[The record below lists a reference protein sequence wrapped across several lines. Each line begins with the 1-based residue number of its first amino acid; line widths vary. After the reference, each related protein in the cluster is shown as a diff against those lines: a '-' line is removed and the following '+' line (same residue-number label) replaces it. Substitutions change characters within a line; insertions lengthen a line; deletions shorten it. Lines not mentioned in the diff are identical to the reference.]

1 MDRSIMAANAMFLP
15 GVEEVLYPVTAL
27 GELVVNLF
35 SPGLFGLEMFFLN
48 VVVNSIE
55 LTDES
60 VKLFLLLS

>member
-35 SPGLFGLEMFFLN
+35 SQGYSASRCFCSMSP
-48 VVVNSIE
+48 
-55 LTDES
+55 
-60 VKLFLLLS
+60 